1 MRVAL
6 ELMCMFWFTDV
17 VFFFTH
23 VVIRIVEEIIVF
35 VGRDCRWLG
44 CSSVAAVSGPS
55 GCASGE

>member
-35 VGRDCRWLG
+35 VGRDCR
-44 CSSVAAVSGPS
+44 
-55 GCASGE
+55 